1 MNQTDRMLGIVLALQ
16 DERWQRAIDLAERLN
31 VSQRTIYRDVE
42 ALRAAD
48 VPVVAVPGKGYSLF
62 EGYFLP
68 ALTLTTDE
76 AVVLLLGADAV
87 AEQLDPH
94 YQPAVRSARTKI
106 EAVLPDRLRC
116 EVTALQNSIRFV
128 PVNAFDN
135 PDEQHALHRLREAL
149 TQQHTVQLGHH
160 EQVSGDGIAGSD
172 KIDPYGLVH
181 LGGAWHLVGYGHRR
195 GRVQHFRLSQ
205 MGEVVVLEETFERP
219 DGYKV
224 TLQKDASQRDI
235 TVRVW
240 FDAAVARW
248 VQEAP
253 SAFIEASEMR
263 SDGLLVTLKVERE
276 TEVLPWLLSWG
287 GHAQV
292 LEPASLQRRLAG
304 EAKKIAA
311 RYQEAPMLLP

>member
-48 VPVVAVPGKGYSLF
+48 VPVVSVPGKGYSLH
-62 EGYFLP
+62 EEYVLP
-68 ALTLTTDE
+68 ALKLTTDE
-76 AVVLLLGADAV
+76 AVVLLLGTDAV
-87 AEQLDPH
+87 EEQLDAH
-94 YQPAVRSARTKI
+94 YRPAARTARTKI
-106 EAVLPDRLRC
+106 EAILPDRLRS

-149 TQQHTVQLGHH
+149 TGQRTVQFGYH
-160 EQVSGDGIAGSD
+160 ERVSGDGVPGGD
-172 KIDPYGLVH
+172 RVDPYGLVH
-181 LGGAWHLVGYGHRR
+181 LGGAWYLVGYCHQRE
-195 GRVQHFRLSQ
+195 RVRHFRLSQ
-205 MGEVVVLEETFERP
+205 MGDVTVLDETFERP
-219 DGYKV
+219 AGYQLPKHEPS
-224 TLQKDASQRDI
+224 AQRDI
-235 TVRVW
+235 AVRVL
-240 FDAAVARW
+240 FDRAVARW

-253 SAFIEASEMR
+253 SVFTEATEMR
-263 SDGLLVTLKVERE
+263 PEGLLVTLKVERE

-292 LEPASLQRRLAG
+292 LEPASLQRRLAH
-304 EAKKIAA
+304 EAEKIAA
-311 RYQEAPMLLP
+311 RYQAAPMLLS